1 MLMDSWQYIALLG
14 AVIVVAALLLPKG
27 KGNSNSAS
35 SAAQIEQLELAFEQF
50 MENMESEHEELVQML
65 TSSLQKLREEE
76 RVKSEMMARLEKRN
90 EQAEEQLAKLQQQCA
105 ALEAKLQ
112 LLSLSP
118 NSIVKHGEGS
128 SQQEI
133 ASNVATAAKVELP
146 ENSIHKR
153 YAELFEMYHAGK
165 SIETIAKKLGKNK
178 GEVQLILQLAEQE
191 EKAHYA

>member
-1 MLMDSWQYIALLG
+1 MDSWHYIALLG
-14 AVIVVAALLLPKG
+14 AVIMVAALLLPKG

-50 MENMESEHEELVQML
+50 MENMEGEHEELVQML
-65 TSSLQKLREEE
+65 TASLQKLREEE
-76 RVKSEMMARLEKRN
+76 RVKSEMMARLEKRHA
-90 EQAEEQLAKLQQQCA
+90 QSEEQLAKLSQQYA
-105 ALEAKLQ
+105 VLEAKLQ
-112 LLSLSP
+112 MLSVSGPL
-118 NSIVKHGEGS
+118 VKNADAPEDQINPS
-128 SQQEI
+128 SG
-133 ASNVATAAKVELP
+133 TAAQVDLP

-153 YAELFEMYHAGK
+153 YAELFELHRAGK